1 MKFSEIID
9 NNHWQNV
16 QDILS
21 SIVGMCIRTI
31 DLEGKI
37 IVRIS
42 NVPSICSEAAATS
55 VLAREKCLQW
65 YPKLAAFLKKQE
77 LKKYS
82 EFICPLGLVNFSIPL
97 ILDNTEPVFLI
108 LGPVVLEDGKGD
120 VKFTQRIQETKIDEE
135 KFFECFNQLP
145 AVSIANMESVVDF
158 SSGITKFMK
167 TLGSLTSGHEK
178 ERVIFNKEQIG
189 LLLKTFLEL
198 AMKLCD
204 AERGSMMLFEKK
216 TQELSIKDAKGLSDD
231 IINNTKIKPGEG
243 LAGLSIENKK
253 GLFINEQL
261 SDRELRLRMHK
272 PKIKSAFIIPVF
284 HQDEVLGVIS
294 VGTAKQPNRFSDKL
308 MELLN
313 ELVGMALEKV
323 DLA

>member
-16 QDILS
+16 QDIFS
-21 SIVGMCIRTI
+21 SIVGMSIRTV
-31 DLEGKI
+31 DLNGEI
-37 IVRIS
+37 IVKPS
-42 NVPSICSEAAATS
+42 NVPSICSAAATS
-55 VLAREKCLQW
+55 AVARGKCLQW
-65 YPKLAAFLKKQE
+65 YPKLAALLKKQE

-82 EFICPLGLVNFSIPL
+82 EFKCPLGLANFALPL
-97 ILDNTEPVFLI
+97 ILDNADPVFLI

-120 VKFTQRIQETKIDEE
+120 VKFTQRIQETEIDEE
-135 KFFECFNQLP
+135 KFFSCFNQLP
-145 AVSIANMESVVDF
+145 AVSAEKMENVVDF

-167 TLGSLTSGHEK
+167 TLGSLTSGVEK
-178 ERVIFNKEQIG
+178 EKVIFNKEQVG

-216 TQELSIKDAKGLSDD
+216 TQELSIKDATGLSDD

-272 PKIKSAFIIPVF
+272 PKIKSAFVIPVF
-284 HQDEVLGVIS
+284 HQDEILGVIS

-323 DLA
+323 DLG